1 MTTSQ
6 GAVPRQDACEYLEV
20 LAFTYLQNNRPC
32 KAAALLAAADRLLPL
47 HARAL
52 LMLAMAQL
60 RCGEHTL
67 ALATLDKITGQGAP
81 DAALYLL
88 RARILAACG
97 RLDESR
103 AAMRDYLVARRAL
116 ATLPRK
122 QACST

>member
-1 MTTSQ
+1 MTAPQ
-6 GAVPRQDACEYLEV
+6 DAVPRQDACEYLEV

-67 ALATLDKITGQGAP
+67 ALATLDKIEGQGAP
-81 DAALYLL
+81 DAALHLL

-103 AAMRDYLVARRAL
+103 AAMRAFLAARRAP
-116 ATLPRK
+116 AAYSRK
-122 QACST
+122 QPCNR